1 MNSMMLR
8 SERFKDDWFS
18 IPEEAEWLRLHC
30 SEVYNA
36 WKDGCFD
43 NYTSDKFKDAK
54 KHRRDLD
61 WFITILSS
69 SYPFILYY
77 TTERTRIMTKY
88 PDFKDVIANIYDY
101 NLNQIM
107 LDCRQY
113 LSALHMVIQT
123 LQLYQDFVNRTFYD
137 TIFSK
142 ELIKI
147 PIYPGLDSDDM
158 EICMSAVTI
167 RLDLL
172 QRSTTCVILSN
183 IITPV

>member
-18 IPEEAEWLRLHC
+18 IPEEAEWLRIHC
-30 SEVYNA
+30 SEVYDA

-54 KHRRDLD
+54 THRKDLD
-61 WFITILSS
+61 WFITAISS
-69 SYPFILYY
+69 SYPFITYY
-77 TTERTRIMTKY
+77 ITERTRFMTKY
-88 PDFKDVIANIYDY
+88 SDFKDVIANMDNY
-101 NLNQIM
+101 NLSQIV
-107 LDCRQY
+107 LDCRRY
-113 LSALHMVIQT
+113 LSALHLATQM

-158 EICMSAVTI
+158 EICRFAVRLITNI
-167 RLDLL
+167 RYI
-172 QRSTTCVILSN
+172 RN
-183 IITPV
+183 IM